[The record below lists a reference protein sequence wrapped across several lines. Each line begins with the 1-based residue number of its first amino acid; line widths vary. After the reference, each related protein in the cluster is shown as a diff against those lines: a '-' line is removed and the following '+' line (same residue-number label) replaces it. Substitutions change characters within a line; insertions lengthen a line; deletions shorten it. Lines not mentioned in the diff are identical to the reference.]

1 MSSDVCKRFTR
12 PTWLEI
18 DLDNIRHNVRTYKSL
33 VGPSCQVMAVVKA
46 DGYGHGAVEVS
57 RAALQAGATR
67 LGVALVE
74 EGEEL
79 RQAGLRAPVHLLFEP
94 PPQGAPRV
102 VELNLIPTVY
112 SEEYAR
118 ALSSACAS
126 RGVVLPVHLKV
137 DTGMHRVGVAP
148 GEAVRLAEALRSMPG
163 LELEGVYTHLA
174 MASHPGHPFSDEQL
188 RVFEGV
194 LTELRQRGI
203 EPPLRHVAASGA
215 ALSLPASRLDMIRL
229 GIAMYGLLPGKDYQ
243 GSVDLRPALSLRTRI
258 SHVFKARKGEG
269 VSYGLTYRCPRDGWM
284 AVLPLGYADG
294 LARAL
299 SNRWE
304 VLIAGKRYAQVG
316 TICMDLCMVY
326 LGEDHFG
333 PGEEVTVIGGWGEE
347 SVGVERMAE
356 LLDTINYEV
365 VCDMG
370 KRVPRRYLHRREE
383 EGGLGSEDGGAG

>member
-1 MSSDVCKRFTR
+1 MKEGTFYR

-18 DLDNIRHNVRTYKSL
+18 DLENIRHNVRCYTRL

-79 RQAGLRAPVHLLFEP
+79 REAGLHAPVHLLFEP
-94 PPQGAPRV
+94 PLEAAAKV
-102 VELNLIPTVY
+102 VELCLTPTVY
-112 SEEYAR
+112 TEEYAG
-118 ALSSACAS
+118 ALSRACTS
-126 RGVVLPVHLKV
+126 RGVTLPVHLKV

-148 GEAVRLAEALRSMPG
+148 EKAVYLADSLRRMPG

-174 MASHPGHPFSDEQL
+174 MASQPGHPYTGEQW

-194 LTELRQRGI
+194 LAELRRRGI
-203 EPPLRHVAASGA
+203 KIPLRHVAASGA
-215 ALSLPASRLDMIRL
+215 ALSLPAARLDMIRL
-229 GIAMYGLLPGKDYQ
+229 GIAMYGLYPGKSYQ
-243 GSVDLRPALSLRTRI
+243 GSIDLRPALALRTRI
-258 SHVFKARKGEG
+258 CHVFRARQGEG
-269 VSYGLTYRCPRDGWM
+269 VSYGLTYQCPRDSWL

-294 LARAL
+294 LARSL

-304 VLIAGKRYAQVG
+304 VLVGGKRYPQVG
-316 TICMDLCMVY
+316 MICMDLTLID
-326 LGEDHFG
+326 LGEDRYA
-333 PGEEVTVIGGWGEE
+333 PGEEVTVIGGCGEE
-347 SVGVERMAE
+347 SVGVERMAD
-356 LLDTINYEV
+356 LLGTINYEV

-370 KRVPRRYLHRREE
+370 KRVPRIYLN
-383 EGGLGSEDGGAG
+383 EDAGVDVKNE